1 MSLKN
6 KMIGITSVI
15 IIVLIAA
22 SSLLQFVETNKLKQ
36 NTGLVIQQLESNS
49 KKDVES
55 KLTGLSTEISQ
66 HVMVLEQQL
75 DESMANAA
83 YTLQQID
90 AQRNVSNEDLKQIA
104 KQTEMTDFLLT
115 NDKGVFTHSTDKASI
130 GFNLLT
136 FDPNVKGLITGDM
149 KMLEGPLTIK
159 KENGEIFKFTSIPRL
174 NGKGILEVGRNAE
187 VFEDSLSKF
196 IQQGNGVQSIYLIS
210 SSNVVLTESL
220 KTGQESVLKKG
231 STTKDDTIKKVVDSK
246 KPTLNMEDKKAEI
259 YYPIIVDEEVRY
271 VLLAQVDTTSY
282 FQNAKIASGTLNDV
296 QDSLTKTNITS
307 IFLSLILSAVLI
319 AALVYIIRRSLKPL
333 DDINL
338 QAQNIAQGDL
348 QNEKVLIQ
356 SKDEIGELASSFGMM
371 TENLRGVIHKV
382 RAAAEQVAASSEE
395 LSAGTEEMNA
405 ASEHISATI
414 HEVNH
419 AMDKQVSE
427 LEETDKSVASMLNYV
442 QHIAVSSDS
451 VTKRSVE
458 ASAKA
463 ANGNKAIGTVETQ
476 MDRISKR
483 VKESATVIT
492 ELGSYSSEIGEISQ
506 VITAIADQTNLLAL
520 NAAIEAAR
528 AGEQGKGFAVVAEEV
543 RHLAEQSSDSAS
555 KISGLI
561 GRIQKETAKAVESM
575 NYATA
580 EVDGGIVVVKQ
591 TGEIFGEIETAVDE
605 VSEQI
610 TSVSQSVK
618 ELNNGMEK
626 IVQAINLVK
635 QMAEQTDQ
643 GTQNVSAATEEQ
655 IASMQEISAS
665 AIGLSKMAE
674 ELMLVINKFKL

>member
-1 MSLKN
+1 M
-6 KMIGITSVI
+6 
-15 IIVLIAA
+15 
-22 SSLLQFVETNKLKQ
+22 
-36 NTGLVIQQLESNS
+36 
-49 KKDVES
+49 
-55 KLTGLSTEISQ
+55 
-66 HVMVLEQQL
+66 
-75 DESMANAA
+75 
-83 YTLQQID
+83 
-90 AQRNVSNEDLKQIA
+90 
-104 KQTEMTDFLLT
+104 
-115 NDKGVFTHSTDKASI
+115 
-130 GFNLLT
+130 
-136 FDPNVKGLITGDM
+136 
-149 KMLEGPLTIK
+149 
-159 KENGEIFKFTSIPRL
+159 
-174 NGKGILEVGRNAE
+174 
-187 VFEDSLSKF
+187 
-196 IQQGNGVQSIYLIS
+196 
-210 SSNVVLTESL
+210 
-220 KTGQESVLKKG
+220 
-231 STTKDDTIKKVVDSK
+231 
-246 KPTLNMEDKKAEI
+246 
-259 YYPIIVDEEVRY
+259 
-271 VLLAQVDTTSY
+271 
-282 FQNAKIASGTLNDV
+282 
-296 QDSLTKTNITS
+296 
-307 IFLSLILSAVLI
+307 SLILSAVLI